1 MEDQQRREEEQ
12 PQWTEWEQSRAD
24 VGQVLLLLLLG
35 FCVMDWLRCRH
46 YGTRAMTEIP
56 FFGDCSL
63 LLDLRGAV
71 PRTRLAIIGTIYRDL
86 TERAFSQTC
95 ASYGPF

>member
-12 PQWTEWEQSRAD
+12 RWTEWEQSRAD
-24 VGQVLLLLLLG
+24 AGPVLLWFLG
-35 FCVMDWLRCRH
+35 FCVIDCIRCH
-46 YGTRAMTEIP
+46 HHGTPALAEIP

-95 ASYGPF
+95 ALYGPF